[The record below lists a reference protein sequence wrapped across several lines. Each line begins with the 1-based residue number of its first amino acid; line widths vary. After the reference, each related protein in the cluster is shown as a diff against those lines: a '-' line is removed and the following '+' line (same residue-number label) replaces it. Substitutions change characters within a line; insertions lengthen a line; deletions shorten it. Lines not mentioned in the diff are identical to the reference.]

1 MLLVVLYDNLP
12 APSSGIE
19 FPCPEEIKRDEGGE
33 QIVPL
38 VALVSFYK
46 ENPDRHALKSCFGY
60 NIIRPEFTAVFDLF
74 LLLVL
79 LDQSEG
85 TYFSIFCIETGLAL
99 SLVRDADLY
108 HPEPMTLH
116 MPGFYNPMMSV
127 QVNQLSART
136 YLNLIL
142 CRISLTIICLASSIL
157 DILYSPSLSLY
168 ISKSRSKLLRL
179 LISLSLKAMIAFL
192 PDSHTREKSRIS

>member
-1 MLLVVLYDNLP
+1 MKVV
-12 APSSGIE
+12 SKS
-19 FPCPEEIKRDEGGE
+19 FHWS
-33 QIVPL
+33 PL
-38 VALVSFYK
+38 FLFYK
-46 ENPDRHALKSCFGY
+46 ENPDRHALMSCFGY

-85 TYFSIFCIETGLAL
+85 TYFSIFCIETCLAL
-99 SLVRDADLY
+99 SLVRGSDLY

-142 CRISLTIICLASSIL
+142 CRIALTIICLASSIL

-179 LISLSLKAMIAFL
+179 LISLSLR
-192 PDSHTREKSRIS
+192 P